1 MGESLLAFPIRLII
15 RLLQYSRAGFACSS
29 AKFRLRMYSVV
40 SVVRQTSSASVH
52 MPFTYYTNQNTDRCS
67 ITKHSYNKNT

>member
-1 MGESLLAFPIRLII
+1 
-15 RLLQYSRAGFACSS
+15 
-29 AKFRLRMYSVV
+29 MYSAV

-52 MPFTYYTNQNTDRCS
+52 MPFTYYTNQNTDGCS